1 MGRNTVMI
9 VKSCILKEH
18 RVFAFIE
25 ERMMR
30 NNRLWMLD
38 YEDELRKSIVDGEGV
53 LNAADKCW

>member
-9 VKSCILKEH
+9 PKISHIKRAARFCFH
-18 RVFAFIE
+18 RGHMV
-25 ERMMR
+25 R

-53 LNAADKCW
+53 LNAADKRW